1 MSYEETSFN
10 LGLSEPVS
18 VTICELNIIFGSEL
32 LTSPN
37 AFELLIID
45 LDLYFIWI

>member
-32 LTSPN
+32 LTRQVPTHLN
-37 AFELLIID
+37 
-45 LDLYFIWI
+45 Y